1 MNGIKGWWKLLFFV
15 LTAWALAGCSQVS
28 DLFSRPEEQTP
39 SLPVVAPKA
48 SVMAEGRVVPER
60 YVNLAFL
67 TSGRLESLPAVEG
80 ASVEAN
86 ALLASL
92 GPTEAAQAEV
102 RRAELELEDA
112 QQALNQLNEDASL
125 AKAKAEAAVAQA
137 RQALVDAQKAYDDTQ
152 TRSFR
157 DQLDDKEEALQN
169 RKKDLDDAR
178 ETLDKYLNLDVN
190 NPTRVNAQN
199 DVDAREEDYQKALFE
214 RDQLASRQE
223 VAKANLEA
231 AREAL
236 KKAEKDA
243 ADLANGPDPDQKAL
257 AEKRVAA
264 AQAQLDAAK
273 RRLADM
279 ELRAPFQGVIA
290 EVKPLTVGAWLNAGQ
305 VVVTLIDPSA
315 WYVETTDLTERD
327 VISIKE
333 GDRAQIT
340 FDALP
345 GEEVQGTVTTISR
358 AYTEKSGDILYR
370 VRLRLEKAP
379 DGLRWGMTA
388 SVAFGEK

>member
-1 MNGIKGWWKLLFFV
+1 MNGVKRWWKWLFFMLAV
-15 LTAWALAGCSQVS
+15 LALAGCSQVS
-28 DLFSRPEEQTP
+28 DLFSGSETQSP
-39 SLPVVAPKA
+39 SLPVVTPKA

-67 TSGRLESLPAVEG
+67 TSGRLESLPAEEG
-80 ASVEAN
+80 TLVEAN

-92 GPTEAAQAEV
+92 GPLEVAQAEV
-102 RRAELELEDA
+102 RKAELELEDA
-112 QQALNQLNEDASL
+112 QQALDQLNEDATL
-125 AKAKAEAAVAQA
+125 AKARAEAAVAQA

-199 DVDAREEDYQKALFE
+199 DVDARQEDYQKALFE

-223 VAKANLEA
+223 VAQANLEA

-264 AQAQLDAAK
+264 AQAQLEAAK
-273 RRLADM
+273 RRLADL

-290 EVKPLTVGAWLNAGQ
+290 EVKPLAAGAWLNAGQ

-333 GDRAQIT
+333 GEQARIT

-345 GEEVQGTVTTISR
+345 DVEVRGTVTAISQ

-370 VRLRLEKAP
+370 VRLRLDKIPE
-379 DGLRWGMTA
+379 GLRWGMTA

>member
-1 MNGIKGWWKLLFFV
+1 MNGVKRWWKWLFLV
-15 LTAWALAGCSQVS
+15 LTALALAGCSQVS
-28 DLFSRPEEQTP
+28 GLFSGSETQPP
-39 SLPVVAPKA
+39 SLPMVTPKA

-67 TSGRLESLPAVEG
+67 TSGRLESFPAEEG
-80 ASVEAN
+80 TSVEAN
-86 ALLASL
+86 TLLASL
-92 GPTEAAQAEV
+92 GPVEVAQAEV
-102 RRAELELEDA
+102 SKAELELEDA
-112 QQALNQLNEDASL
+112 QQALDQLNEDASL
-125 AKAKAEAAVAQA
+125 AKARAEAAVAQA

-199 DVDAREEDYQKALFE
+199 DVDARQEDYQKALFE
-214 RDQLASRQE
+214 RDQLASKQE

-273 RRLADM
+273 RRLADL
-279 ELRAPFQGVIA
+279 ELRAPFRGVIA
-290 EVKPLTVGAWLNAGQ
+290 EVKPLAVGAWLNAGQ

-327 VISIKE
+327 VVSVKE

-345 GEEVQGTVTTISR
+345 DVEVQGMVTTISR

-370 VRLRLEKAP
+370 VRLRLDKVPE
-379 DGLRWGMTA
+379 DLRWGMTV

>member
-1 MNGIKGWWKLLFFV
+1 MNGVKRWWKLLFFV
-15 LTAWALAGCSQVS
+15 LTAWALAGCSQATG
-28 DLFSRPEEQTP
+28 LFSGSETQSPA
-39 SLPVVAPKA
+39 LPVVTSKA

-80 ASVEAN
+80 ELVEAN

-92 GPTEAAQAEV
+92 GPVEATQAEV

-137 RQALVDAQKAYDDTQ
+137 RQALVEAQKAYDDTQ

-157 DQLDDKEEALQN
+157 DQLDDKEEELQN
-169 RKKDLDDAR
+169 RKKALDDAQ

-199 DVDAREEDYQKALFE
+199 DVDARQEDYQKALFE

-264 AQAQLDAAK
+264 AQAQLEAAK
-273 RRLADM
+273 RRLADL
-279 ELRAPFQGVIA
+279 ELRAPFQGMVA
-290 EVKPLTVGAWLNAGQ
+290 EVKPLAAGAWLNAGQ
-305 VVVTLIDPSA
+305 IVVTLIDPSA

-327 VISIKE
+327 VVSVKE

-345 GEEVQGTVTTISR
+345 EVEIQGTVTTISR

-370 VRLRLEKAP
+370 VRLRLDKAP
-379 DGLRWGMTA
+379 EGLRWGMTA